1 MATLWMFTW
10 TEYERGWGCRPD
22 GCSLHASKEDALQF
36 VKDYWERERK
46 NNKSGKTP
54 DEYSRQDQD
63 APIEIIIDAR
73 NKFYK
78 QVMEAKKKRRKGIFL
93 WQSDYRELRD
103 KMDKRPRVG
112 R

>member
-22 GCSLHASKEDALQF
+22 GCSLHATKEDALQF
-36 VKDYWERERK
+36 VKEYWDRQRK
-46 NNKSGKTP
+46 NDGGKVP
-54 DEYSRQDQD
+54 HEYSKQDSD
-63 APIEIIIDAR
+63 TPTEIVIDSR

-78 QVMEAKKKRRKGIFL
+78 QVMEAKKKRKKGIFL
-93 WQSDYRELRD
+93 WQSQYNELRK